1 MFIVSGRHGVDR
13 FRNFI
18 GFFAENARLYNRDFN
33 QNKNVKKNVRM
44 SSDLWPPIIRVPQ
57 LQIED

>member
-18 GFFAENARLYNRDFN
+18 GFFAENARLYKRDFT
-33 QNKNVKKNVRM
+33 QNKNVKKT
-44 SSDLWPPIIRVPQ
+44 SKGFEQ
-57 LQIED
+57 

>member
-18 GFFAENARLYNRDFN
+18 GFFAENARLYKRDFN
-33 QNKNVKKNVRM
+33 QKCEKINFQEKNI
-44 SSDLWPPIIRVPQ
+44 SSNL
-57 LQIED
+57 

>member
-18 GFFAENARLYNRDFN
+18 GFFAENARLYKRDFN
-33 QNKNVKKNVRM
+33 QKKCEKINFQEKNI
-44 SSDLWPPIIRVPQ
+44 SSNL
-57 LQIED
+57 

>member
-18 GFFAENARLYNRDFN
+18 GFFAENARLYKRDFN
-33 QNKNVKKNVRM
+33 QKIKYEKINFQKNI
-44 SSDLWPPIIRVPQ
+44 SSNL
-57 LQIED
+57 

>member
-18 GFFAENARLYNRDFN
+18 GFFAENARLYKIKEISTKKKCEKINF
-33 QNKNVKKNVRM
+33 QKNI
-44 SSDLWPPIIRVPQ
+44 SSNL
-57 LQIED
+57 

>member
-18 GFFAENARLYNRDFN
+18 GFFAENARLY
-33 QNKNVKKNVRM
+33 KIKEISTKKENVKK
-44 SSDLWPPIIRVPQ
+44 
-57 LQIED
+57 